1 MVPTRHITSS
11 ESMKPTYEPCMTS
24 IPPPCSEP
32 ANGYNPSTS
41 GDCANLNAC
50 MSIVV
55 SNPLTESSRFAL
67 PKSLA
72 GASHFSRRDDTTC
85 VVSLEPSLVWL
96 ENTQLVPSSKSPAV
110 LK

>member
-1 MVPTRHITSS
+1 
-11 ESMKPTYEPCMTS
+11 MTKL
-24 IPPPCSEP
+24 PPPCSDP

-41 GDCANLNAC
+41 GDCANLKAC

-55 SNPLTESSRFAL
+55 SNPLTESSRFDL

-72 GASHFSRRDDTTC
+72 GASHLSKRDDTTY
-85 VVSLEPSLVWL
+85 VVSLEPSLVKL
-96 ENTQLVPSSKSPAV
+96 ENTQLVPSSKSPSV